1 MADNKKAPGKGSKKK
16 TFIVFG
22 LCSFIALVICM
33 LTLIIVVKNVEKND
47 NSQTQNNKTEQ
58 ILENEKSELS
68 EYIAA
73 ATQKTVN
80 NKFVKVNVSTDVSID
95 DGTIVVDGKT
105 EGRDVQLFTYFKN
118 QAIGQID
125 ALYGEDYTGE
135 FGIVYPRVPHV
146 VLPTDTKIK
155 CNMTKGLTDEDG
167 NPVYDDEGVLVDKD
181 FYFISFTAPGGVL
194 TKEEK
199 TAFGLEDTESVK
211 DGVNEVL
218 ASVCSI
224 KNLKITPQEFKINTK
239 SDVYTDRLE
248 YLEYKYVYKI
258 DADIEFINDFK
269 VFGEKNVSFEYVV
282 TKKYDYSFVSVA
294 FSQDALY
301 LEKGREAQL
310 SVNAVIEDDSEYEI
324 KFISDKPDV
333 VTIDEM
339 GYVNILKE
347 SEKPVKVKVELQY
360 LGEKFYDECYVY
372 TTAQENS

>member
-181 FYFISFTAPGGVL
+181 FYFISFTAPDGVL

-211 DGVNEVL
+211 DGVNDVL

-239 SDVYTDRLE
+239 SDVYTDCLE
-248 YLEYKYVYKI
+248 YLEYKYV
-258 DADIEFINDFK
+258 
-269 VFGEKNVSFEYVV
+269 
-282 TKKYDYSFVSVA
+282 
-294 FSQDALY
+294 
-301 LEKGREAQL
+301 
-310 SVNAVIEDDSEYEI
+310 
-324 KFISDKPDV
+324 
-333 VTIDEM
+333 
-339 GYVNILKE
+339 
-347 SEKPVKVKVELQY
+347 
-360 LGEKFYDECYVY
+360 
-372 TTAQENS
+372 